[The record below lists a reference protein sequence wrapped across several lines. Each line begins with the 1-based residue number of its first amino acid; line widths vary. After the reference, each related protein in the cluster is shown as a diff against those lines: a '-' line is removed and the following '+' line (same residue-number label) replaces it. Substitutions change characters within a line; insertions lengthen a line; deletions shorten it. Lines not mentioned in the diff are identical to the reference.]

1 MMVSFDQ
8 HISIPEGV
16 LLRQLSGEAVI
27 LNLNTEHYFG
37 LDAVGTR
44 MWVLL
49 SSSPTIESAFNAL
62 LAEYA
67 VDADTLRRD
76 LTDFITN
83 LTKHGLLELD

>member
-1 MMVSFDQ
+1 VQVSFSQ
-8 HISIPEGV
+8 HIIIPEGV
-16 LLRQLSGEAVI
+16 LLRELSGEAVI

-44 MWVLL
+44 MWALL
-49 SSSPTIESAFNAL
+49 SSSPTIQAAFDAL

-76 LTDFITN
+76 LTDFIVN
-83 LTKHGLLELD
+83 LAEHGLLELD

>member
-1 MMVSFDQ
+1 VQVSFSQ
-8 HISIPEGV
+8 HIIIPEGV
-16 LLRQLSGEAVI
+16 LLRELSGEAVI
-27 LNLNTEHYFG
+27 LNLNSEHYFG

-44 MWVLL
+44 MWALL
-49 SSSPTIESAFNAL
+49 ASSPTIQPAFDAL

-83 LTKHGLLELD
+83 LVEHGLLELV